1 MKKNSIKDLK
11 GTKMQIMALDW
22 ISKTRMKTI
31 GKMNNLEIII
41 INDINKETHILFKL
55 RSVYIL

>member
-22 ISKTRMKTI
+22 ISKTRMRTI